1 MEYEILVLACLIG
14 IYIYFNKKNNNNQ
27 VNEDFENVIGANF
40 EIF

>member
-14 IYIYFNKKNNNNQ
+14 IYIYLNKNNNNNQ

>member
-1 MEYEILVLACLIG
+1 MEYEILALACLIG
-14 IYIYFNKKNNNNQ
+14 IYIYLNKNNNNNQ